1 MNRVVSII
9 GPTTTGKTDKA
20 LRLAQEALTNKKYAG
35 VDIISVDSRQVYR
48 GLSVLTG
55 ADVPAGFQ
63 LTTETEIDGIKSCFA
78 TQDKSICLFG
88 VAMISPE
95 DEWSVT
101 HFRNFARKILFNS
114 WCHRRLPILVG
125 GTGLYHQHLF
135 SDAKELSVKPNSQ
148 VRARAERMTVEQLQ
162 VWLQQLDEERFLQLN
177 QSDRNNRRR
186 LIRAIEIS
194 LAQAKQQKIIPTQMV
209 EPEKLV
215 WSKVDNQIIQ
225 LTAPLSVLETKIK
238 TRVKQ
243 RFFGGAVGEVK
254 ALLELKL
261 ESASPALSTLGVPEI
276 TKYLDGQF
284 SAQETINLWA
294 LHEFQYAKRQITWW
308 KKLSSH

>member
-20 LRLAQEALTNKKYAG
+20 LRLAQEALANKKYVG

-55 ADVPAGFQ
+55 ADIPVGFQ
-63 LTTETEIDGIKSCFA
+63 PIANPGIDGIKSCFVN
-78 TQDKSICLFG
+78 QDKSICLFG
-88 VAMISPE
+88 VAMINPR

-101 HFRNFARKILFNS
+101 HFRNFARKILLNS

-148 VRARAERMTVEQLQ
+148 VRAQAELMAVGQLQ

-177 QSDRNNRRR
+177 QSDRNNQRR
-186 LIRAIEIS
+186 LVRAIEIS
-194 LAQAKQQKIIPTQMV
+194 LAQAERGKVTTTQV
-209 EPEKLV
+209 TKPEKLV
-215 WSKVDNQIIQ
+215 WSKVDNQVIQ

-238 TRVKQ
+238 ARVKQ
-243 RFFGGAVGEVK
+243 RFFGGAVEEVK

-261 ESASPALSTLGVPEI
+261 ESAAPVLSTLGVPEI
-276 TKYLDGQF
+276 TKYLDGQL

-308 KKLSSH
+308 KKLSPC